1 MLIRIE
7 QWGTYNE
14 YAVEVEQ
21 LGLKLIQ
28 EYVPYVSTTEQRFGD
43 KLDFHEVHIKSLVSL
58 VEKAYIEGRNYAA
71 NSQHW
76 DIVPKTRSLE
86 YGDIE
91 L

>member
-1 MLIRIE
+1 MNKADI
-7 QWGTYNE
+7 
-14 YAVEVEQ
+14 
-21 LGLKLIQ
+21 LKLIQ
-28 EYVPYVSTTEQRFGD
+28 EQVPYVSTTEQRFGD
-43 KLDFHEVHIKSLVSL
+43 KLDFYEVHIKSLVSL